1 MHTIGLIFNPRLAA
15 SLPLAQEITAWLAT
29 RGVTAWLCCSDPQ
42 PTTQAVAEPTDLLVT
57 LGGDGT
63 ILRAIHLAAPLQ
75 IPVLGINLGRV
86 GFLTEARPEVW
97 VSVLTQV
104 LEDRGWLEERT
115 LLRATL
121 LRGGQSLGQRDALN
135 DAVISRGALART
147 VRLETWVDGA
157 PLTRYVAD
165 GLILATAT
173 GSTAYAYAVGGPVL
187 PPWLDNLLLVPVA
200 PHLTLDRPLVLEAGA
215 VVEVIVHTTLP
226 GLLSTDGQL
235 VGELWDGD
243 CVRVERSPLVA
254 YFLRLRTRDDF
265 YRTLV
270 DRLTPRN
277 EEFALITRP

>member
-1 MHTIGLIFNPRLAA
+1 MSFRTIGLIFNPRLATA
-15 SLPLAQEITAWLAT
+15 LPLAQQITTWLSA
-29 RGVTAWLCCSDPQ
+29 RGVASWLCCSDPQ
-42 PTTQAVAEPTDLLVT
+42 PTAQAVAGPAELLVT

-63 ILRAIHLAAPLQ
+63 ILRAMHLAAPLQ

-86 GFLTEARPEVW
+86 GFLTETQPETW
-97 VSVLTQV
+97 QAVLAQV
-104 LEDRGWLEERT
+104 LDGGGWVEERT

-121 LRGGQSLGQRDALN
+121 QRDGAVIGQSDALN
-135 DAVISRGALART
+135 DAVLSRGALART

-226 GLLSTDGQL
+226 GLLSADGQL
-235 VGELWDGD
+235 TGELLDGD
-243 CVRVERSPLVA
+243 RVRVERSPLA
-254 YFLRLRTRDDF
+254 ARFLRLRTREDF

-270 DRLTPRN
+270 ERLTPRN
-277 EEFALITRP
+277 EVFQK

>member
-1 MHTIGLIFNPRLAA
+1 MPIRTIGLIFNPRLATA
-15 SLPLAQEITAWLAT
+15 LPLAQEIAAWLSA
-29 RGVTAWLCCSDPQ
+29 RGVASWRCCSDPQ
-42 PTTQAVAEPTDLLVT
+42 PTVQAVTGPAELLVT

-63 ILRAIHLAAPLQ
+63 ILRAMHLAAPLD

-86 GFLTEARPEVW
+86 GFLTETQPESW
-97 VSVLTQV
+97 QAVLTQV
-104 LEDRGWLEERT
+104 LDGGGWLEERT

-121 LRGGQSLGQRDALN
+121 QREGQVVGQSDALN
-135 DAVISRGALART
+135 DAVLSRGALART

-215 VVEVIVHTTLP
+215 VVEVMVHTTLP
-226 GLLSTDGQL
+226 GLLSADGQL
-235 VGELWDGD
+235 TGELLDGD
-243 CVRVERSPLVA
+243 RVRVERSPLIA
-254 YFLRLRTRDDF
+254 RFLRLRTREDF
-265 YRTLV
+265 YQTLV
-270 DRLTPRN
+270 ERLTPRN
-277 EEFALITRP
+277 EVFH